1 MFAFW
6 SLMVCTQVGN
16 WESIEGHVIPCCG
29 EGVRREELK
38 EGEGEGEKEKK
49 KEIITI
55 GLVNFN

>member
-1 MFAFW
+1 
-6 SLMVCTQVGN
+6 MVCTQVGN